1 MVAASRRSSLAVVC
15 GLLKALAPVA
25 EHWRQARPQQLWHTG
40 LAATAGGIF
49 PDRGLNPCPLSWQV
63 NFYPVYHQGN
73 PQLLI
78 FKEGDNSV
86 QITEF
91 L

>member
-25 EHWRQARPQQLWHTG
+25 ERWRQARPQQLWHTG

-49 PDRGLNPCPLSWQV
+49 PDRGWDPRPLPWQAD
-63 NFYPVYHQGN
+63 F
-73 PQLLI
+73 
-78 FKEGDNSV
+78 
-86 QITEF
+86 
-91 L
+91 